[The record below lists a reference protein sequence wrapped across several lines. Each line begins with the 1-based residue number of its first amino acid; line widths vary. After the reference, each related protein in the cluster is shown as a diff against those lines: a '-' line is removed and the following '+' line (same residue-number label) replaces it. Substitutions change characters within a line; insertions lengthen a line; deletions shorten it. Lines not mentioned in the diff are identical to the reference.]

1 MKQQEPDQL
10 KCWCLNVQQTRS
22 QRKGRGLFTSHL
34 LETVYK
40 QAGRRLVSSAG
51 ESKQE
56 GRTEKVKTQRDDMSR
71 QKVKEIQVMKREKSE
86 KGKKD

>member
-1 MKQQEPDQL
+1 MSSDEVTDDLTHLEAWMKQQEPESFNQL

-22 QRKGRGLFTSHL
+22 QRKCQGLFMSHL

-51 ESKQE
+51 E
-56 GRTEKVKTQRDDMSR
+56 
-71 QKVKEIQVMKREKSE
+71 
-86 KGKKD
+86 